1 MQTQHGI
8 KPQDVLFVALGVVVG
23 AMADFAV
30 QATCDAEVAL
40 KSPSSWTS
48 PISAPSP
55 FRPLEEELARCR
67 NLPPAK
73 ADDPACQELWAKQ
86 RLRFLAP
93 DKTFDGAGKPLDMF
107 PSVPNAREQAAPA
120 TSPASKGE

>member
-23 AMADFAV
+23 AIADFAV
-30 QATCDAEVAL
+30 QATCEADVAL
-40 KSPSSWTS
+40 RSPPSWTS

-55 FRPLEEELARCR
+55 LSPSEAELARCR
-67 NLPPAK
+67 NPPPAK
-73 ADDPACQELWAKQ
+73 ADDPACRELWAKQ

-93 DKTFDGAGKPLDMF
+93 GQTFDGAGKPLDMF

-120 TSPASKGE
+120 SSPTSKGE

>member
-1 MQTQHGI
+1 MQTEHGI

-23 AMADFAV
+23 AIADFAV

-40 KSPSSWTS
+40 RSPPSWTL

-55 FRPLEEELARCR
+55 FSPSEAELARCR
-67 NLPPAK
+67 NLPPEK
-73 ADDPACQELWAKQ
+73 ADDPACQELWANQ

-93 DKTFDGAGKPLDMF
+93 GKTFDGAGKPLDMF

-120 TSPASKGE
+120 SSPTSKGE